1 MSDATT
7 VLFGLPGVRVER
19 VERWGRRHAGGARGD
34 WGGGGGVPIVWGVLH
49 VGESASDHE
58 PKDIPYAEDRIIVRW
73 CKTRWRCR
81 EDYCV
86 RLVRRS
92 DRRGPDWCS
101 DHAAVAHPAGR
112 NHDFMLIAR
121 RKSNRNVYAGP
132 RWIVRGCV
140 RPR

>member
-81 EDYCV
+81 EDYCLRGSFTEAIAEV
-86 RLVRRS
+86 PTGARTTRRLRTQR
-92 DRRGPDWCS
+92 
-101 DHAAVAHPAGR
+101 AATTT
-112 NHDFMLIAR
+112 
-121 RKSNRNVYAGP
+121 S
-132 RWIVRGCV
+132 C
-140 RPR
+140 